1 MCVEAVQLI
10 TFGDLKDFIKHAL
23 EKFPMVVN
31 EAIDSCS
38 SYKTHLLRRLLSQPA
53 PVIFTPKH
61 CGELLAG
68 ANSLSERAY
77 INTRRILMQK
87 NVFLAT
93 YDSTVKYLRSLDV
106 GIMKETGEICQG
118 LTNEPCEQC
127 FVWNIHD
134 TLQHLMKNESIVE
147 RMKFPTD
154 IQQHNLFEQLKKSVL
169 MCTRI

>member
-1 MCVEAVQLI
+1 
-10 TFGDLKDFIKHAL
+10 
-23 EKFPMVVN
+23 
-31 EAIDSCS
+31 
-38 SYKTHLLRRLLSQPA
+38 
-53 PVIFTPKH
+53 
-61 CGELLAG
+61 
-68 ANSLSERAY
+68 
-77 INTRRILMQK
+77 MQK
-87 NVFLAT
+87 NVYLAT

-118 LTNEPCEQC
+118 LTNEPCEQR